1 MLLLSFG
8 RRRLYRR
15 NSLRY
20 LVVALVLFVVIA
32 LDEAFNIHSALEK
45 ASLEKPSDFGQ
56 QKIFLVGIH
65 WNSEFILREHWIPAL
80 LALAKEIGPENVFV
94 SIYESGS
101 YDNTK
106 AVLRV
111 LDQFLEENR
120 IPRRVVLDETTHA
133 DEISQT
139 PSDSG
144 WIEIPNGTTQL
155 RRIPYLARLRN
166 IAMQPMYDLQNSN
179 VVFDKILFLND
190 VVFTVRLALYFFTR
204 VLLSSEADSRY
215 TKTALHQRWEL
226 RCSLRSGLLQAAC
239 IL

>member
-1 MLLLSFG
+1 MLSLGYG

-20 LVVALVLFVVIA
+20 LLVALVLFVVIA
-32 LDEAFNIHSALEK
+32 LAEAFNIHSALQQ
-45 ASLEKPSDFGQ
+45 ASLEQPKDFGQ
-56 QKIFLVGIH
+56 QKIFIVGIH

-80 LALAKEIGPENVFV
+80 LALVKDIGPENVFV

-111 LDQFLEENR
+111 LDQFLDENG
-120 IPRRVVLDETTHA
+120 IPRKVVLDETTHA

-166 IAMQPMYDLQNSN
+166 IAMQPMYELQNSN
-179 VVFDKILFLND
+179 VVFDKVLFLND
-190 VVFTVRLALYFFTR
+190 VVFTVRP
-204 VLLSSEADSRY
+204 VS
-215 TKTALHQRWEL
+215 HP
-226 RCSLRSGLLQAAC
+226 AASWSY
-239 IL
+239 

>member
-1 MLLLSFG
+1 MLSLRYG

-15 NSLRY
+15 NSLRC
-20 LVVALVLFVVIA
+20 LLVALVLFVVIA
-32 LDEAFNIHSALEK
+32 FAEAFNIHSALK
-45 ASLEKPSDFGQ
+45 QASLEQPKAFGQ
-56 QKIFLVGIH
+56 QKIFIVGIH

-80 LALAKEIGPENVFV
+80 LALAKDIGPENVFV

-106 AVLRV
+106 AVLRL
-111 LDQFLEENR
+111 LDQFLDENG
-120 IPRRVVLDETTHA
+120 IPRKVVLDETTHA

-166 IAMQPMYDLQNSN
+166 IAMQPMYELQNSN
-179 VVFDKILFLND
+179 VVFDKVLFLND
-190 VVFTVRLALYFFTR
+190 VVFTV
-204 VLLSSEADSRY
+204 SSAF
-215 TKTALHQRWEL
+215 HP
-226 RCSLRSGLLQAAC
+226 AASEFC
-239 IL
+239 